1 MGGVCTSIYS
11 IRKRKL
17 EKRGFIIGR
26 GRGRRSVSTSFL
38 QVVTEDLGSWIGV
51 SFGWK
56 STIGFKSLAPPHE
69 IPRKLEGHRSPRR
82 DLINSFVSWLK
93 PVESFDER
101 HSRSSQPENELST
114 ALVSLERRERERKE
128 EEKIEKKGEKRERP
142 GSRERKKRKGK
153 KKERK
158 KEKNVAIF
166 LYRKSFDRDVLEW
179 ASWASRGRIIER
191 TGSIM
196 WKWPGLK
203 VLVVNST
210 WKSRVDALCISI
222 IRLAGHCN
230 APVAF
235 LPLEPSRQF
244 ASRNLAPRQITA
256 RPRFSQFSPR
266 PCFCNILYLI

>member
-114 ALVSLERRERERKE
+114 VLVSLERRERGREKGRGKNRKKGGEERTTWIQGEEKKERKE
-128 EEKIEKKGEKRERP
+128 ERKEEG
-142 GSRERKKRKGK
+142 KKR
-153 KKERK
+153 
-158 KEKNVAIF
+158 
-166 LYRKSFDRDVLEW
+166 RD
-179 ASWASRGRIIER
+179 
-191 TGSIM
+191 
-196 WKWPGLK
+196 
-203 VLVVNST
+203 
-210 WKSRVDALCISI
+210 
-222 IRLAGHCN
+222 
-230 APVAF
+230 
-235 LPLEPSRQF
+235 LPLS
-244 ASRNLAPRQITA
+244 
-256 RPRFSQFSPR
+256 
-266 PCFCNILYLI
+266 